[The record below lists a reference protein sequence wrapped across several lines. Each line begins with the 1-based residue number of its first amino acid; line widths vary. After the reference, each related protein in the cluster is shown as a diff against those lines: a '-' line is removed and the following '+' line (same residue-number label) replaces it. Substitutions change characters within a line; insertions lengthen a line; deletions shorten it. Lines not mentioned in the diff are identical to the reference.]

1 MYINKKYKHDS
12 PPIMS
17 MLQYLA
23 YFSRSNILICLFLFG
38 ERERKRGEEGEEG
51 EGGEGGEGEGGYP
64 PFLYCRL

>member
-51 EGGEGGEGEGGYP
+51 EGGEGGEGEGGVP
-64 PFLYCRL
+64 SFFVL